1 MVAPIPAV
9 EVAQHGNATGIGG
22 PEAELH
28 PGDAVV
34 FGGVGAHA
42 PPNVVVVA
50 FGKQQPVQLAHPLVA
65 EGPGIVLHV
74 LDAAA
79 PDTHLIGATGIAL
92 GGRLKDPGVVWR
104 GHGQGLASDQQ
115 VHLLRLRHP
124 DPHHPAAALEGLGT
138 QDG

>member
-1 MVAPIPAV
+1 M
-9 EVAQHGNATGIGG
+9 
-22 PEAELH
+22 
-28 PGDAVV
+28 

-42 PPNVVVVA
+42 PPNVVVVS

-65 EGPGIVLHV
+65 EGPGIVLHM
-74 LDAAA
+74 LDVAA

-92 GGRLKDPGVVWR
+92 GGRLEDPGVVWR

-138 QDG
+138 KDG